1 MITLTPDFTIVDCQ
15 TTPSGYYLIRFRS
28 KATGHTVTATQHG
41 NGGSVLYSPRDW
53 EEELFTWLGK
63 NSAIAVNHMRR
74 LGYPELAVDILTKE
88 GEWEDT
94 VVLSIVDL
102 IEMGEVRITG

>member
-1 MITLTPDFTIVDCQ
+1 MLTPDFTVVDCQ

-53 EEELFTWLGK
+53 EEELFVWLEA
-63 NSAIAVNHMRR
+63 NSSVAVTHMTR
-74 LGYPELAVDILTKE
+74 LGYPELGQDVTNKV

-94 VVLSIVDL
+94 IVLSIVDL
-102 IEMGEVRITG
+102 IEMGRIRVQG